1 MVKIC
6 IFYTAVPSCPRTAAL
21 LTAMLILPISPHFY
35 SITNETKHRDEL
47 SGCRVPIFKGFQPK
61 TTHGFNGT
69 THPAVQSVCL
79 SNREKKKQP
88 KKSIILIK
96 TEKKKKGKSKNTKKQ
111 FRLGRKRTY
120 VFLLRVWLQGGKK
133 PTGLTTSIS
142 DPFPKS
148 EGFGPKKVTLTD
160 FPVAFLWNEKRKKKI
175 KC

>member
-1 MVKIC
+1 MKQS
-6 IFYTAVPSCPRTAAL
+6 TEMSCLGAEFPFLRVFSPKSHTDLMAP
-21 LTAMLILPISPHFY
+21 LTQQCS
-35 SITNETKHRDEL
+35 
-47 SGCRVPIFKGFQPK
+47 
-61 TTHGFNGT
+61 
-69 THPAVQSVCL
+69 QSACQIGK
-79 SNREKKKQP
+79 KKKQP

-96 TEKKKKGKSKNTKKQ
+96 TEKKKKRKSKNTKKQ

-133 PTGLTTSIS
+133 PTGLTTSIR

>member
-35 SITNETKHRDEL
+35 SITNEKKHRDEL

-96 TEKKKKGKSKNTKKQ
+96 TEKKKKGS
-111 FRLGRKRTY
+111 
-120 VFLLRVWLQGGKK
+120 LRIQRNSSDWGGK
-133 PTGLTTSIS
+133 GLTY
-142 DPFPKS
+142 F
-148 EGFGPKKVTLTD
+148 
-160 FPVAFLWNEKRKKKI
+160 
-175 KC
+175 C